1 MIALTARDVLIAGF
15 LLLGGAIVVLQVAAV
30 TGDRPIPT
38 IGQVLSRIMRTRA
51 GRIGILAAW
60 AWLGLHF
67 FTR

>member
-15 LLLGGAIVVLQVAAV
+15 LLLGVAIVVLQIAAV

-38 IGQVLSRIMRTRA
+38 FGQVVSRIMRTRA

>member
-1 MIALTARDVLIAGF
+1 MIAITARDVIIAGF
-15 LLLGGAIVVLQVAAV
+15 LLLGVAIVVLQIAAV

-38 IGQVLSRIMRTRA
+38 FGRVVSRIMRTRA
-51 GRIGILAAW
+51 GRIGIIAAW